1 VLRDE
6 LILEGIVTTVDAD
19 GAVNIAPMGPYV
31 TAAMKRLVFR
41 PFKSSQTYKNLKV
54 HGEGVFHLTDDVW
67 LLARAAVGRVEPPPM
82 MIPATEVRGYI
93 LMESCRFYEFR
104 VNHLDDSQD
113 RTEIWGSVVASGR
126 QRDFFGFNR
135 AKHAV
140 VEAAILATRLHL
152 LPPAQILAEYGKL
165 AVLVEKTGGKQEHK
179 AFQFLEGHV
188 QQALAHQ
195 PDAPVAPPT
204 AEAP

>member
-1 VLRDE
+1 MLRDE
-6 LILEGIVTTVDAD
+6 LILEGIVTTVDGD
-19 GAVNIAPMGPYV
+19 GAVNIAPMGPFV

-41 PFKSSQTYKNLKV
+41 PFKSSQTYKNLKG
-54 HGEGVFHLTDDVW
+54 HGEGVFHITDDVW

-82 MIPATEVRGYI
+82 MIPATQVRGYI
-93 LMESCRFYEFR
+93 LRDTCRFFEFK
-104 VNHLDDSQD
+104 VNHLDDTQD

-152 LPPAQILAEYGKL
+152 LQPAEILAEYDKF

-179 AFQFLEGHV
+179 AFQFLRDHV
-188 QQALAHQ
+188 QQVVAHQ
-195 PDAPVAPPT
+195 TDTGAVPPT